1 MQNIE
6 NNNLNISYSRNW
18 SKKFT
23 FVSVTV
29 MEEKYTTMQ
38 TIKV

>member
-1 MQNIE
+1 ME
-6 NNNLNISYSRNW
+6 NNNLNISYSSNW
-18 SKKFT
+18 SKKII